1 MCMAQSYVDQ
11 LNKLNRS
18 VTATYEGLNR
28 MQSMVDKELSEV
40 YHEIEAATLD
50 PHREHQLMQRLQDV
64 LKRRRVV
71 KDEFVRIQAVKLALD
86 SSVNAVNQ
94 RYQSSV
100 KKSDE
105 IRRSLNVTMTITD
118 VVGEIN
124 ITEGLTI

>member
-1 MCMAQSYVDQ
+1 MCMAQCYVDQ

-28 MQSMVDKELSEV
+28 MQSTLDKELSAV

-50 PHREHQLMQRLQDV
+50 FQRGYQLIHRLQDV
-64 LKRRRVV
+64 LKRRRVI
-71 KDEFVRIQAVKLALD
+71 KDELARIQAVRLALD
-86 SSVNAVNQ
+86 SSVNTVNQ
-94 RYQSSV
+94 RYQTIA
-100 KKSDE
+100 KKSNR

>member
-50 PHREHQLMQRLQDV
+50 LYREHQLMQRLQDV

-86 SSVNAVNQ
+86 SSVNKLNQ
-94 RYQSSV
+94 RYLSLAE
-100 KKSDE
+100 KSDE

-124 ITEGLTI
+124 IMEGLTI

>member
-1 MCMAQSYVDQ
+1 MCMAQCYFDQ

-28 MQSMVDKELSEV
+28 MQSTLDKELSAV
-40 YHEIEAATLD
+40 YHEIEAITLD
-50 PHREHQLMQRLQDV
+50 TQRGYQLIHRLQDV

-71 KDEFVRIQAVKLALD
+71 KDELARIRSVKLALD
-86 SSVNAVNQ
+86 SSVNTVNQ
-94 RYQSSV
+94 RYQTIA
-100 KKSDE
+100 KKSNR